1 MIDLLVRGGLWFTLP
16 LTVIAFAVVV
26 AAGWAGHALMTGRG
40 TGAFGKRMVF
50 HLGLFGLVLGLL
62 GQAIALYEA
71 MAAIEA
77 MGSVSPALLAGGLRV
92 SLIAPMYGL
101 GIFHHRAAVLVGVAP
116 GGEERCPAGDDSSD
130 RGRARSGVVRCR
142 EPLVIVGGHHAHFPF
157 TRPYLCVFSKH

>member
-62 GQAIALYEA
+62 GQSIALYEA

-101 GIFHHRAAVLVGVAP
+101 GIFTTALLCWLALHLVAKNAAPPEMTPRTGV
-116 GGEERCPAGDDSSD
+116 ERGAASS
-130 RGRARSGVVRCR
+130 AAENRS
-142 EPLVIVGGHHAHFPF
+142 
-157 TRPYLCVFSKH
+157 